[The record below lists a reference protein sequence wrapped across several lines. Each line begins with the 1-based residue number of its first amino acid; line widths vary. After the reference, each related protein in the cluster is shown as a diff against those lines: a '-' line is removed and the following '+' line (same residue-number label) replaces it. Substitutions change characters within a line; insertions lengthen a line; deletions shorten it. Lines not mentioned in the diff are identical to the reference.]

1 MGLYLTIKNALHN
14 QLVAGLAT
22 HGEKVDVHKVHYQNI
37 GYFPALAFELQKRRK
52 VKKGLGVSE
61 VEFTILVWVY
71 TDILDAVDAEES
83 CVELLSVVEKI
94 IESDK
99 TLGGTASYLSIDD
112 EVEFGTVETGSANFL
127 QGARLPVLIRSK
139 PIPKEA

>member
-14 QLVAGLAT
+14 QLVNGLAT

-37 GYFPALAFELQKRRK
+37 SYFPALAFELQKRRK

-61 VEFTILVWVY
+61 TEFTILVWVY
-71 TDILDAVDAEES
+71 TNILDAIDAEEE
-83 CVELLSVVEKI
+83 CIELLSVVEKI

-99 TLGGTASYLSIDD
+99 TLGNTVSYLSIDD
-112 EVEFGTVETGSANFL
+112 EVEFGQVETGEANFL
-127 QGARLPVLIRSK
+127 QGARLPVTIRSK
-139 PIPKEA
+139 PIPKGG

>member
-1 MGLYLTIKNALHN
+1 MGLYLTIKNALYD
-14 QLVAGLAT
+14 QLVAGLTTQSIKA
-22 HGEKVDVHKVHYQNI
+22 DVHKVHYQNI
-37 GYFPALAFELQKRRK
+37 AFFPSLAFELQKRRK

-71 TDILDAVDAEES
+71 SNILDAEDAEEE
-83 CVELLSVVEKI
+83 CIELLNVVEKI

-99 TLGGTASYLSIDD
+99 TLGGTVAYLSIDD
-112 EVEFGTVETGSANFL
+112 EAEFGQVETGEANFL

-139 PIPKEA
+139 PIPKEV